1 MKHHFAD
8 EYSQVD
14 GILQKI
20 DPRIKIISAL
30 LFVFLVNI
38 TPFTKAFSLIY
49 YTFILVLCSLLA
61 NVPLLRIFQK
71 SLVSLPFI
79 IFFALFSLFYHHR
92 QPWFSGVIVIKAYL
106 SILAMILLISTT
118 SFSHFLKALQ
128 KLKIPVILVMI
139 LSFMYRYLFVITD
152 ELMNVKTAKDART
165 VGGSAWFHTKV
176 LANIIGVVFISS
188 YERSERIYKAMLSR
202 GFDGTIR
209 TLDDF
214 KCKNRDYLFGFT
226 ALSIFIIIK
235 IMEYSLQ

>member
-8 EYSQVD
+8 EYSQVN
-14 GILQKI
+14 GTLQKI
-20 DPRIKIISAL
+20 DPRLKIISAL
-30 LFVFLVNI
+30 LFVFLVNL
-38 TPFTKAFSLIY
+38 TPFPKAFSLIY
-49 YTFILVLCSLLA
+49 YAFVLILCILLA
-61 NVPLLRIFQK
+61 SVPLLRIARK

-79 IFFALFSLFYHHR
+79 IFFALFSLLYHR
-92 QPWFSGVIVIKAYL
+92 SQPWFSLFILIKAYL
-106 SILAMILLISTT
+106 SILAMILLVSSTV
-118 SFSHFLKALQ
+118 FSHFLKALQ
-128 KLKIPVILVMI
+128 KLKIPVVLVMI

-152 ELMNVKTAKDART
+152 ELMNVRTAKDART

-214 KCKNRDYLFGFT
+214 SLKNRDYIFGFS
-226 ALSIFIIIK
+226 ALSMFILIK
-235 IMEYSLQ
+235 ILEYTLR

>member
-8 EYSQVD
+8 EYSKINGV
-14 GILQKI
+14 LQKI
-20 DPRIKIISAL
+20 DPRIKIISTV
-30 LFVFLVNI
+30 LFVLLVNI
-38 TPFTKAFSLIY
+38 TSFNNSFSLIY
-49 YTFILVLCSLLA
+49 YTFILVLCTLLA
-61 NVPLLRIFQK
+61 NVPLLRIFRK

-92 QPWFSGVIVIKAYL
+92 QPWFSGIIVVKAYL
-106 SILAMILLISTT
+106 SILTMILLISTT

-128 KLKIPVILVMI
+128 KLKIPVVLVMI
-139 LSFMYRYLFVITD
+139 FSFMYRYLFVITD

-165 VGGSAWFHTKV
+165 VGGSKWFHTKV

-188 YERSERIYKAMLSR
+188 YERSERIYQAMLSR

-214 KCKNRDYLFGFT
+214 SLKNRDYLFGVS
-226 ALSIFIIIK
+226 ALMIFIIIK
-235 IMEYSLQ
+235 IMEYSLR

>member
-8 EYSQVD
+8 EYAQID

-30 LFVFLVNI
+30 FFVFLVNI

-49 YTFILVLCSLLA
+49 YAFILVLAILLA
-61 NVPLLRIFQK
+61 KAPLLRLARK

-79 IFFALFSLFYHHR
+79 ILFAFFSLFYHR
-92 QPWFSGVIVIKAYL
+92 SQPWFSVIIVVKAYL

-128 KLKIPVILVMI
+128 KLKVPVILVMI

-152 ELMNVKTAKDART
+152 ELMNVRIAKDART

-209 TLDDF
+209 IMDDF
-214 KCKNRDYLFGFT
+214 KYRKRDYWFGFS
-226 ALSIFIIIK
+226 ALSIFILIK
-235 IMEYSLQ
+235 ILEYSWR